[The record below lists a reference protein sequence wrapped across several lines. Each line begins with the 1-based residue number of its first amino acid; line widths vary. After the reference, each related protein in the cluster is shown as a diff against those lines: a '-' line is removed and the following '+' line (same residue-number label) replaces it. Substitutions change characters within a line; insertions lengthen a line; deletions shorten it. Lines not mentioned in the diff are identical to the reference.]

1 MKSLDEIDWQILSI
15 LEDNGRETIV
25 KIASQIGLSQTPCI
39 ERIKRLER
47 DGYIKKYTLELDRT
61 LLNRGFVVFV
71 QVSFIDSTNRT
82 FNQFAKAIAEIDEIE
97 ECHMVSGDYDC
108 LLKVCQKDMKEFRTV
123 ITQKISEIQGIARTN
138 SYAVI
143 EEIKSGAKLVKSR

>member
-1 MKSLDEIDWQILSI
+1 MKSLDKIDWQILSI

-25 KIASQIGLSQTPCI
+25 KIAGEVGLSQTPCI

-47 DGYIKKYTLELDRT
+47 DGYIKKYTIELDRA
-61 LLNRGFVVFV
+61 LLDRGFVVFV
-71 QVSFIDSTNRT
+71 QVSFIDSTNKT
-82 FNQFAKAIAEIDEIE
+82 FDQFAKAIAEIDEVE

-108 LLKVCQKDMKEFRTV
+108 LLKVRQRDMKEFRTV

-143 EEIKSGAKLVKSR
+143 EEIKSGVKFVKGR